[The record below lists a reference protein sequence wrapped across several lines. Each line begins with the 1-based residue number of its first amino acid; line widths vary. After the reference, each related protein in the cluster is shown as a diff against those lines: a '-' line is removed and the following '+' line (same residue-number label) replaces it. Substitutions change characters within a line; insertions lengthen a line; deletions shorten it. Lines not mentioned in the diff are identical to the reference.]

1 MESIAAAI
9 FLEEDGNASENAD
22 AKVERRRLRDM
33 CDPFQMSDELFKKNF
48 RLNKDA
54 FKYVL
59 DTFAEET
66 QQSTLTSLSP
76 LNRVVAALRF
86 FAEGSYQHGVGTD
99 YNVGM
104 GQSTVS
110 KSLSHFLEVMQ
121 RKLCPE
127 WIKFDQSEEEKIQ
140 AKQEFYAKASFPG
153 VIMCVDGTHIKIVK
167 PSEEGFLYY
176 NRKGFYSINAMVVC
190 DNRMRIKS
198 IDARYPGCNHDSHVW
213 GLSKLRSHM
222 ERRYREGERN
232 AWLLG
237 DAGYPLQPWLMTPY
251 RSVSQGSPQSNYNMR
266 HSTTRNI
273 VERTIGVLKN
283 RFRCLLGARE
293 LHYSPHK
300 VSQIIN
306 VACALHN
313 ICIYYKVGD
322 LNANEFNFESRQE
335 EEEEEQSSDPDYTSI
350 ANRIRDNILATF

>member
-1 MESIAAAI
+1 MESIAAAT
-9 FLEEDGNASENAD
+9 FLEEDGNAYENAD

-33 CDPFQMSDELFKKNF
+33 YDPFQMSDELFKKNF

-121 RKLCPE
+121 RKLCRE
-127 WIKFDQSEEEKIQ
+127 WIKFDQSEEEKMQ
-140 AKQEFYAKASFPG
+140 AEQEFYAKASFPG
-153 VIMCVDGTHIKIVK
+153 VIICVDGTHIKIVK

-176 NRKGFYSINAMVVC
+176 NRKGFYSINAILVC

-213 GLSKLRSHM
+213 GLSKLKSHM
-222 ERRYREGERN
+222 ERRYRE
-232 AWLLG
+232 G

-251 RSVSQGSPQSNYNMR
+251 RSVTQGSPQSNYSMR

-283 RFRCLLGARE
+283 GFRCLLGARE

-300 VSQIIN
+300 VSQVIN
-306 VACALHN
+306 VACALQT
-313 ICIYYKVGD
+313 ICIYYKVED
-322 LNANEFNFESRQE
+322 LNASEFNFESRQE
-335 EEEEEQSSDPDYTSI
+335 EKEEQSSDPDYTSI
-350 ANRIRDNILATF
+350 ANRIRDNILSTF